1 MEERN
6 QNNWSDC
13 KKFYMIISGSFT
25 YFLKV
30 GARFSLDVVTKA
42 CFSGKKIFKNLDFQ
56 YTFLKRKR
64 RSVTKKIE
72 VCAIGLPSL

>member
-1 MEERN
+1 MEEPN

-42 CFSGKKIFKNLDFQ
+42 CFSGKKIFKNLDF
-56 YTFLKRKR
+56 
-64 RSVTKKIE
+64 
-72 VCAIGLPSL
+72 